1 VGSHDTASVVRN
13 ILTRHDPV
21 DYVGVDLAPGPGV
34 DVVCPA
40 EGLLAEFGPES
51 FDVLV
56 TTELLEHVRDWRAVV
71 HNLKCVL
78 RDGGVLVGTT
88 RSPGFEFHGY
98 TLDFWRYDIDDI
110 RTIFGDFDI
119 ETLEEDPDDPGVFFR
134 ARRPALFHER
144 DLTDRRLLGRTKAA
158 YPVVEVTRRRSCP
171 VPRGRAEAH
180 SSSAAPPGPPYH
192 PPNHRASLAQRS
204 LIVRKAV
211 LQTYDRPGSPEYSL
225 RRPAERVEFR
235 KSLATL
241 RSVTALAFAARM
253 GVTTIREPSEI
264 QSVTTL
270 PGRQASW
277 TPSARLTTR
286 RSRTSAAVRGRRSR
300 W

>member
-56 TTELLEHVRDWRAVV
+56 TTELLEHVRDRRAVV

-119 ETLEEDPDDPGVFFR
+119 ETLEEDPDDPGCSSERGDQRCSTNAISPTGVYSVVRRRPTRSLKSLDVGVARCLAAGRRLTARVLPLR
-134 ARRPALFHER
+134 ARH
-144 DLTDRRLLGRTKAA
+144 
-158 YPVVEVTRRRSCP
+158 
-171 VPRGRAEAH
+171 
-180 SSSAAPPGPPYH
+180 
-192 PPNHRASLAQRS
+192 
-204 LIVRKAV
+204 
-211 LQTYDRPGSPEYSL
+211 
-225 RRPAERVEFR
+225 
-235 KSLATL
+235 
-241 RSVTALAFAARM
+241 
-253 GVTTIREPSEI
+253 TIRRTIERLSPS
-264 QSVTTL
+264 
-270 PGRQASW
+270 GR
-277 TPSARLTTR
+277 
-286 RSRTSAAVRGRRSR
+286 
-300 W
+300 